1 MRVSPKTAELP
12 YLTGSSTLQ
21 FMLESVLNPVVPHKR
36 NARSGR
42 DTREEIMNAAEELL
56 QRRGYNAFSY
66 QHVAVQLGIRNAAIH
81 YHFPSKE
88 DLGVA
93 LVRRYRER
101 FRSWCEEINHQA
113 SAWDRLQAYF
123 QTYTDYLE
131 AECKICPGG
140 ILGTEFEAIPEEMR
154 QEARLLMREIF
165 EWLVEILELGREQE
179 TLTYPGN
186 SRHKAV
192 EIGAAL
198 QGALQIARMAGQ
210 DRFHQ
215 VLQQLSVEL
224 KKSKGDALP

>member
-1 MRVSPKTAELP
+1 
-12 YLTGSSTLQ
+12 
-21 FMLESVLNPVVPHKR
+21 MLESVLNPVVVRKR
-36 NARSGR
+36 VARGGR

-66 QHVAVQLGIRNAAIH
+66 QHIAVQLGIRNAAIH
-81 YHFPSKE
+81 YHFPAKE

-101 FRSWCEEINHQA
+101 FREWCDEINRKPN
-113 SAWDRLQAYF
+113 AWDRLWAYF
-123 QTYTDYLE
+123 QTYIDYLE
-131 AECKICPGG
+131 AECRMCPGG
-140 ILGTEFEAIPEEMR
+140 VLGSEFEAIPEEMR

-165 EWLVEILELGREQE
+165 EWLVEILELGREQS
-179 TLTYPGN
+179 TLTYPGD

-198 QGALQIARMAGQ
+198 QGALQIARMAGK

-215 VLQQLSVEL
+215 VLEQLGLEL
-224 KKSKGDALP
+224 KQTKSDALP